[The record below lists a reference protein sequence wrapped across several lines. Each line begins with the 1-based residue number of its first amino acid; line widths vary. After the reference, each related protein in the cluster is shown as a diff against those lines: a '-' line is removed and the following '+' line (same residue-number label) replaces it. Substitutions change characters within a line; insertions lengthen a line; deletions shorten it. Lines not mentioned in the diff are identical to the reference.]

1 MENLEEI
8 SNLDKNKLASF
19 LGMLAT
25 LQSGDISSKLHK
37 MAKESKYQSIISNKS
52 SGKYG
57 KVPDKWGTL
66 FKTAIKNKKGK

>member
-37 MAKESKYQSIISNKS
+37 MAKESKYQSIISKNS

-57 KVPDKWGTL
+57 TMPQRLETL
-66 FKTAIKNKKGK
+66 VRQNLNKGK

>member
-8 SNLDKNKLASF
+8 SDLSKNKLATF

-25 LQSGDISSKLHK
+25 LQSGDVSSKLHD
-37 MAKESKYQSIISNKS
+37 MANKSKYQTMSKKVS

-57 KVPDKWGTL
+57 KMSPKLEKLVR
-66 FKTAIKNKKGK
+66 KNLNKGK